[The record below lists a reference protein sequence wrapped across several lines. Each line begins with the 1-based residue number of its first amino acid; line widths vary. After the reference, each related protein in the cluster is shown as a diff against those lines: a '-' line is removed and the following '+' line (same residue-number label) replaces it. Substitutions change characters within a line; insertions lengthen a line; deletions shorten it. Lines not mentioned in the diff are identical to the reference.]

1 MPLRLSRPLYRES
14 FEHDAGG
21 ILAYGIPNMKLP
33 KELVRRRI
41 DLMTDEDLSDKVHL
55 EAQPTPGKR
64 KCITRS
70 G

>member
-1 MPLRLSRPLYRES
+1 MGWCFSRPLYRES

-41 DLMTDEDLSDKVHL
+41 DLMTDGG
-55 EAQPTPGKR
+55 ATY
-64 KCITRS
+64 TW
-70 G
+70 